1 MVPLCWACEKLNTH
15 GSTALQ
21 PWEAALGGFVFNG
34 ASTVPAR
41 RAAWGW
47 NQVSRVRSCVRHGR
61 GEAIIS
67 PC

>member
-21 PWEAALGGFVFNG
+21 PWEAALGGFVCNG

-47 NQVSRVRSCVRHGR
+47 NQVSWV
-61 GEAIIS
+61 
-67 PC
+67 